1 MRWLLLL
8 LVSVMAACTSH
19 PPIRTEANV
28 DIPRFMGAWHVHGHI
43 PFLIDGEAYKQTETY
58 QFEAPNIVR
67 TTFQFN
73 DGSPNGPLKTYT
85 PTGYIDLA
93 SGGGVWAMQF
103 LWPIK
108 AEYRIVYVDS
118 DYSETIIGRSARD
131 LVWIMSRKP
140 TMSDD
145 DYARLLAMAKAEGYD
160 VSEVR
165 RVPTAD

>member
-1 MRWLLLL
+1 
-8 LVSVMAACTSH
+8 
-19 PPIRTEANV
+19 
-28 DIPRFMGAWHVHGHI
+28 
-43 PFLIDGEAYKQTETY
+43 
-58 QFEAPNIVR
+58 
-67 TTFQFN
+67 
-73 DGSPNGPLKTYT
+73 
-85 PTGYIDLA
+85 
-93 SGGGVWAMQF
+93 MQF

-145 DYARLLAMAKAEGYD
+145 DYARLLAMAKAAGYN